1 VRAKKKNLGF
11 FFSSRSTKKDNPFPL
26 SLPLSSPL
34 SLPGVELDS
43 LGELGRRRGEHGG
56 DGVPGVERDLLGGDL
71 RVLKWRRKEG
81 KKKRTRWR

>member
-1 VRAKKKNLGF
+1 
-11 FFSSRSTKKDNPFPL
+11 
-26 SLPLSSPL
+26 
-34 SLPGVELDS
+34 VELDS